1 MANNKKSILLKWIL
15 EEIELCP
22 SIKAIDIRKRI
33 SIKHKAN
40 ISSSYFNSIIWKEKT
55 LLDELVYNEK
65 EKTYRIKNDSNNVIN
80 KQCSNNTIDIEKIS
94 KIIHEERVRI
104 GKPEATLLAENIIF
118 RLNQLQHEST

>member
-1 MANNKKSILLKWIL
+1 MAINKKSILLKWIL

-40 ISSSYFNSIIWKEKT
+40 ISSSYFNSIIWNEKT

-65 EKTYRIKNDSNNVIN
+65 DKTYRIRKDSNNVIN

-94 KIIHEERVRI
+94 KIINEERVRI

-118 RLNQLQHEST
+118 RLNQIQNEST